1 MSEPVISVGDPTTTK
16 IPAGDSWTPL
26 ATGLLRPAD
35 GRTMVTGQ
43 LAVSLPTTVIQRPTL
58 CEIQLVRLTPG
69 MPENPTGQ
77 DDHQF
82 TWTLVNGVPRVR
94 VRQNWTYHDELRTYA
109 DEPLRI
115 EARHPG
121 PVTISLEWVVKL
133 VLLRPEGSR

>member
-1 MSEPVISVGDPTTTK
+1 
-16 IPAGDSWTPL
+16 
-26 ATGLLRPAD
+26 
-35 GRTMVTGQ
+35 
-43 LAVSLPTTVIQRPTL
+43 
-58 CEIQLVRLTPG
+58 
-69 MPENPTGQ
+69 
-77 DDHQF
+77 
-82 TWTLVNGVPRVR
+82 VPRVR